1 MGVEIDGVVKHA
13 GRVGF
18 RTVDIDRSDGRFA
31 ISVNGVE
38 IFCRGAVWMPP
49 DPVSMSA
56 GPAEVQRMV
65 QLARA
70 ANLNLIR
77 APGTGVYQD
86 DTFWDA
92 CDELGILVWH
102 ECMLSFYD
110 PPDDP
115 EFVAEL
121 TAELGQQFDL
131 ISGRPS
137 VALVC
142 GSQEIEEQAAM
153 NSVARSKWNFPV
165 LDEVIPDLVADAL
178 PGIPYVTSNPTG
190 GVVPYQMDSGVSQ
203 YFGIGGYLQPFE
215 DARRARVR
223 FAAECLAF
231 ATPPERRTI
240 EEECGGAYR
249 AGHDPTWK
257 RAVHHDAG
265 RSWDMEDM
273 QSYYT
278 RKVFGIDP
286 FEVRYHDAER
296 ALDLARATV
305 VVVFENV
312 LSEWR
317 RGTSECSGAT
327 VLALSDIRPGPGWG
341 LVDSLA
347 RPKASWFAVK
357 RVFAPLTLLVTNE
370 GLNGLHLHLVNDSS
384 DAVRGSVRVELFV
397 RGELMVESAERHA
410 EVRGRST
417 ELVQVAELFDGF
429 RDLTD
434 AYSFGPPAYDVVSC
448 SFADEQGVARCG
460 VVHLPAG
467 LTRALEPDIGLEA
480 HVEGGD
486 GGWVLTVSTRRFAQ
500 WVVVEVPGFRPDDS
514 WFHLAPGGS
523 KTIALHPEVGANASP
538 AGEVRALNSV
548 KSARFSG

>member
-1 MGVEIDGVVKHA
+1 MFAARLQLGEISRWWPHTHGDQPLYDVDVEIDGVVKHA

-18 RTVDIDRSDGRFA
+18 RTRGYRPLPTVDSQFRSTERRVPQGGGLDATLSGCPCRRVLPRSGGWSSWPEQP
-31 ISVNGVE
+31 IS
-38 IFCRGAVWMPP
+38 
-49 DPVSMSA
+49 
-56 GPAEVQRMV
+56 
-65 QLARA
+65 
-70 ANLNLIR
+70 NLIR

-115 EFVAEL
+115 DSSLSLQRNWANSSTSSRAGF
-121 TAELGQQFDL
+121 
-131 ISGRPS
+131 P
-137 VALVC
+137 ALVC
-142 GSQEIEEQAAM
+142 GSQEIEEQATM

-215 DARRARVR
+215 DARRARCP

-273 QSYYT
+273 QSDYT

-296 ALDLARATV
+296 ALDLAA
-305 VVVFENV
+305 
-312 LSEWR
+312 
-317 RGTSECSGAT
+317 
-327 VLALSDIRPGPGWG
+327 PP
-341 LVDSLA
+341 
-347 RPKASWFAVK
+347 SW
-357 RVFAPLTLLVTNE
+357 
-370 GLNGLHLHLVNDSS
+370 SS
-384 DAVRGSVRVELFV
+384 SR
-397 RGELMVESAERHA
+397 
-410 EVRGRST
+410 T
-417 ELVQVAELFDGF
+417 
-429 RDLTD
+429 
-434 AYSFGPPAYDVVSC
+434 C
-448 SFADEQGVARCG
+448 
-460 VVHLPAG
+460 
-467 LTRALEPDIGLEA
+467 
-480 HVEGGD
+480 
-486 GGWVLTVSTRRFAQ
+486 
-500 WVVVEVPGFRPDDS
+500 
-514 WFHLAPGGS
+514 
-523 KTIALHPEVGANASP
+523 
-538 AGEVRALNSV
+538 
-548 KSARFSG
+548 